1 MVSVTGNIHPIEN
14 FDWDLYENGYNGT
27 NLVINKKVKSKK
39 GDKIYCHEKYATE
52 LYKKLNGEKT
62 PTFIEIKD
70 FTENSASK
78 VSSLEI
84 LNDDEML
91 VSTVGG
97 NATVVNLNKEHR
109 FFELY
114 GGDKA
119 SFINWIKNPETNK
132 QFIDM
137 ELMVKVNKNGK
148 GSMIDG
154 HTYKLYKE
162 YQEQITNPTKAYYA
176 NINAV
181 HRGGFTLDLS
191 GVRAF
196 MPFSLSGIERDVDT
210 ESLIGTTTEVM
221 IESYSQKTGF
231 VVSRKKYLRFILPAQ
246 LRALDD
252 TKVWEGKITG
262 VGSKESPYGGKKYF
276 GIFVEIE
283 HEGNKY
289 TGLMHKT
296 LMSDKTYSNFK
307 SLTTEVGSPISV
319 WIHEVVGDRI
329 VFSDVEPEKREK
341 TIKLREEMEEKEKQR
356 LEAEFNMKNNIKTV
370 SDEKLAEL
378 AAHFNA

>member
-27 NLVINKKVKSKK
+27 NLVINKKVKAKK
-39 GDKIYCHEKYATE
+39 GDKIYCHEKYAIE
-52 LYKKLNGEKT
+52 IYKKLNGEKV
-62 PTFIEIKD
+62 PSFIEIKD

-114 GGDKA
+114 GGDKD

-154 HTYKLYKE
+154 HTDRK
-162 YQEQITNPTKAYYA
+162 
-176 NINAV
+176 
-181 HRGGFTLDLS
+181 S
-191 GVRAF
+191 
-196 MPFSLSGIERDVDT
+196 
-210 ESLIGTTTEVM
+210 
-221 IESYSQKTGF
+221 
-231 VVSRKKYLRFILPAQ
+231 VV
-246 LRALDD
+246 
-252 TKVWEGKITG
+252 
-262 VGSKESPYGGKKYF
+262 
-276 GIFVEIE
+276 
-283 HEGNKY
+283 
-289 TGLMHKT
+289 
-296 LMSDKTYSNFK
+296 
-307 SLTTEVGSPISV
+307 
-319 WIHEVVGDRI
+319 
-329 VFSDVEPEKREK
+329 
-341 TIKLREEMEEKEKQR
+341 
-356 LEAEFNMKNNIKTV
+356 
-370 SDEKLAEL
+370 
-378 AAHFNA
+378 

>member
-1 MVSVTGNIHPIEN
+1 
-14 FDWDLYENGYNGT
+14 
-27 NLVINKKVKSKK
+27 
-39 GDKIYCHEKYATE
+39 
-52 LYKKLNGEKT
+52 
-62 PTFIEIKD
+62 
-70 FTENSASK
+70 
-78 VSSLEI
+78 
-84 LNDDEML
+84 
-91 VSTVGG
+91 
-97 NATVVNLNKEHR
+97 
-109 FFELY
+109 
-114 GGDKA
+114 
-119 SFINWIKNPETNK
+119 
-132 QFIDM
+132 
-137 ELMVKVNKNGK
+137 
-148 GSMIDG
+148 
-154 HTYKLYKE
+154 
-162 YQEQITNPTKAYYA
+162 
-176 NINAV
+176 
-181 HRGGFTLDLS
+181 
-191 GVRAF
+191 
-196 MPFSLSGIERDVDT
+196 
-210 ESLIGTTTEVM
+210 M

-262 VGSKESPYGGKKYF
+262 VGAKESPYGGKKYF